1 MEKDRPH
8 HYALAELVDKIVELR
23 HSLLPVCHGTS
34 ALPTDARRVVHE
46 VCKSL
51 LSVSAELIDL
61 LDPSG
66 GSRLRAPDETSTAGL
81 YGAA

>member
-1 MEKDRPH
+1 MENDRPH

-23 HSLLPVCHGTS
+23 HSLLPVCHDTS
-34 ALPTDARRVVHE
+34 MLPPDARRVVHE

-51 LSVSAELIDL
+51 LSVSAELIGL

-66 GSRLRAPDETSTAGL
+66 GSQSRLRDETSTAGL
-81 YGAA
+81 NGAA

>member
-1 MEKDRPH
+1 MENDRPH
-8 HYALAELVDKIVELR
+8 HYAVAELVDKIVELR
-23 HSLLPVCHGTS
+23 HSLLPVCHDTS
-34 ALPTDARRVVHE
+34 ALPTEARRVAHE

>member
-1 MEKDRPH
+1 VEKDRPH
-8 HYALAELVDKIVELR
+8 HYALTELVDKIVELR
-23 HSLLPVCHGTS
+23 HSLLPVCHDTS
-34 ALPTDARRVVHE
+34 ALPPEARRVAHE

>member
-1 MEKDRPH
+1 MENDRPH

-23 HSLLPVCHGTS
+23 HSLLPVCHDTS
-34 ALPTDARRVVHE
+34 SLPTEARRVIHK
-46 VCKSL
+46 VCESL

-66 GSRLRAPDETSTAGL
+66 ASKLRPPDETSIAKRS
-81 YGAA
+81 AAA

>member
-1 MEKDRPH
+1 MDNDRPH
-8 HYALAELVDKIVELR
+8 HYAVAELVDKLVELR
-23 HSLLPVCHGTS
+23 HSLLPVCHDTS
-34 ALPTDARRVVHE
+34 MLPPDARRVVHE

-51 LSVSAELIDL
+51 LSVSTELIRL

-66 GSRLRAPDETSTAGL
+66 ASKLRLCDETSTAGL

>member
-8 HYALAELVDKIVELR
+8 HYALAELVDKFVELR
-23 HSLLPVCHGTS
+23 YSLLPVCHDTS
-34 ALPTDARRVVHE
+34 TLPPDARRVVHE

-51 LSVSAELIDL
+51 LSMSAELIDL

-66 GSRLRAPDETSTAGL
+66 DSKLRLCDETSTAGL